1 VLGCCK
7 GRHTVCFAARQQR
20 AGLKNGCVP
29 AWRERTFAFAVRW
42 LEERKHRDL
51 LGSGAR
57 GLIVAVAAG
66 AVNLACTAS
75 APPTRVAAPIV
86 WSPVAQPETDPA
98 NGVSPDAAPSSR
110 TAGVRASSAEAPH
123 DDETLAIL
131 ATTARCPKEMALVA
145 DRVCVD
151 RWEASLVERAPGGL
165 ERQWSP
171 FSAVDGQEHRVRAVS
186 RPGVVPQGYISGKQ
200 AMFACMASGKRL
212 CTADEWERACRGP
225 DGTQFPYGP
234 IRRAGACNDDVRAVH
249 PVIEVATFLG
259 LPADR
264 WWREGM
270 NEPLINQLPGSLL
283 RTAERSECTN
293 DYGVFDMVGNLH
305 EWIDD
310 PDGTFRGGYYMD
322 TTLNGDGCQYAT
334 TGHEFRYHDY
344 STGFRCCL
352 DADRVE

>member
-1 VLGCCK
+1 ML
-7 GRHTVCFAARQQR
+7 
-20 AGLKNGCVP
+20 
-29 AWRERTFAFAVRW
+29 
-42 LEERKHRDL
+42 
-51 LGSGAR
+51 
-57 GLIVAVAAG
+57 VACAG
-66 AVNLACTAS
+66 ALNIACSAS
-75 APPTRVAAPIV
+75 TPPTRVAAPIV
-86 WSPVAQPETDPA
+86 WSPVAQPESDTP
-98 NGVSPDAAPSSR
+98 NGAPSDVGLNGGIADATTPSVNALR
-110 TAGVRASSAEAPH
+110 DDRAR
-123 DDETLAIL
+123 AIL
-131 ATTARCPKEMALVA
+131 ATTSRCPSEMALVA

-151 RWEASLVERAPGGL
+151 RWEASLAERAPGGV
-165 ERQWSP
+165 ERPWSP
-171 FSAVDGQEHRVRAVS
+171 FSAVDGHEGRVRAVS

-200 AMFACMASGKRL
+200 AMSACTASGKRL

-225 DGTQFPYGP
+225 EGTQFPYGST
-234 IRRAGACNDDVRAVH
+234 RRAGACNDDVRAVH
-249 PVIEVATFLG
+249 PVIEVANFLG
-259 LPADR
+259 LPADQ
-264 WWREGM
+264 WWRAGM